1 VKHARSIIVLDFG
14 GQYAHL
20 IASRIRRFGYY
31 SEIRAPETPASEL
44 AGAAGIILSGGP
56 QSVYDK
62 GSPQADPKIFDLNIP
77 VLGLCYGLQWIAQTL
92 GGKVTSGHVKEYGKT
107 PVAITGKQSQIFVGV
122 PKQCTVWMSH
132 GDEASQLPEGF
143 SSIASSQ
150 TCKNAGFSNEARR
163 IYALQFHPEV
173 THSEHGLTNAHQVP
187 RLEKIVV
194 NVGLGKAKEDKKTIE
209 AAKNTLRK
217 VTGQE
222 PVETVA
228 KNSIAGF
235 KLREGNMIGLK
246 LTLRGERMYE
256 FMDRLINIV
265 LPRLRDFHGVSN
277 KAFDKQGNFSLGLT
291 DQSVFP
297 ELTFEE
303 TTTPHG
309 LQAVFVIRA
318 EEKAHAKALLSKF
331 GMPFEKE
338 NSK

>member
-1 VKHARSIIVLDFG
+1 MAETTKKPAAYTARLKTE
-14 GQYAHL
+14 Y
-20 IASRIRRFGYY
+20 
-31 SEIRAPETPASEL
+31 ETKFAAEL
-44 AGAAGIILSGGP
+44 
-56 QSVYDK
+56 Q
-62 GSPQADPKIFDLNIP
+62 
-77 VLGLCYGLQWIAQTL
+77 
-92 GGKVTSGHVKEYGKT
+92 KE
-107 PVAITGKQSQIFVGV
+107 
-122 PKQCTVWMSH
+122 
-132 GDEASQLPEGF
+132 L
-143 SSIASSQ
+143 
-150 TCKNAGFSNEARR
+150 
-163 IYALQFHPEV
+163 
-173 THSEHGLTNAHQVP
+173 GLTNAHQVP
-187 RLEKIVV
+187 KLEKIVI

-309 LQAVFVIRA
+309 IQAVFVV
-318 EEKAHAKALLSKF
+318 KCHDKDHSKALLQKF

-338 NSK
+338 GK